1 MSYGVYLLSFYL
13 KTKTVNYCYDILGG
27 GEWEAAAVLQMNGGQ
42 GREDQL

>member
-1 MSYGVYLLSFYL
+1 MRFIFIWR
-13 KTKTVNYCYDILGG
+13 KKTVKYCYDILGG